1 MSSTVVIPYRSL
13 CGRAT
18 RIRCN
23 PSDEKEDTGSA
34 YPRISEGIEPTEKRR
49 GLAIAAC
56 PYSRTQGIPSTPRQV
71 AVQQCHP

>member
-18 RIRCN
+18 RIRRTHRT
-23 PSDEKEDTGSA
+23 KRKITGSA